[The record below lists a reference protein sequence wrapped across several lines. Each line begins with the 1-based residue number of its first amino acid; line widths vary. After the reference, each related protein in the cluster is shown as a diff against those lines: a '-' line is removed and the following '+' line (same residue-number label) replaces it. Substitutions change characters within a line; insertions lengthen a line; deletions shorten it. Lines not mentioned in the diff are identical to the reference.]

1 MSETAENK
9 IGLENRKKKY
19 VGIIRQTD
27 IEAHI
32 NEHTSAP
39 SVRQG

>member
-1 MSETAENK
+1 MAETAENK
-9 IGLENRKKKY
+9 IGLENRKKN
-19 VGIIRQTD
+19 VGIVMQTD
-27 IEAHI
+27 VQAHI